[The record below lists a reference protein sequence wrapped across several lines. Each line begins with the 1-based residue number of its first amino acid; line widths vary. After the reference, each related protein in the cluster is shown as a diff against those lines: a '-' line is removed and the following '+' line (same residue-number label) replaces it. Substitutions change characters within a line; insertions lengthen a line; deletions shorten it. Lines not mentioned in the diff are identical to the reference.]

1 MYFIEIELDS
11 LKYFDTEDTSYN
23 YNITFHGFSVLHLS
37 PGGAASAWKC
47 PNTVSIVFS
56 SRFTAPTPAWAGRR
70 GSWAVRANLSR
81 LESGYLGST
90 YGHTKLS

>member
-1 MYFIEIELDS
+1 MKI
-11 LKYFDTEDTSYN
+11 DTSYN
-23 YNITFHGFSVLHLS
+23 CNITFHGFSVLHLS
-37 PGGAASAWKC
+37 PGGAASAWKW

-56 SRFTAPTPAWAGRR
+56 SRFTALTPAWAGSR

-90 YGHTKLS
+90 YGYTVTS